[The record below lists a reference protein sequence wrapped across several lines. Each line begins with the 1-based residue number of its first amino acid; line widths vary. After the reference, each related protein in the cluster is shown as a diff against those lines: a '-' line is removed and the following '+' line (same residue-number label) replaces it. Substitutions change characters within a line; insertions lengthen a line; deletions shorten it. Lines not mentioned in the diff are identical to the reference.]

1 MKQKD
6 SKISSFIESKQND
19 GFIKINLEWLSF
31 DRSYEFDLYAIVK
44 GQYVLFCGKRLNL
57 TQKLTKKIQKKALYV
72 DQRDASFFQSYME
85 ENIGSI
91 LKDTSKPIVEKSQAV
106 FTVSSNL
113 VQDLLNE
120 PKAASINKMKSL
132 VDDQMGFVMSN
143 PGAVQSLMSITEHD
157 YYTYT
162 HSVNVAIYLVGLGEQ
177 MKLTSEE
184 IHMLSLGGML
194 HDLGKAKISLEIIN
208 STGKLT
214 DEEFDEMQKHP
225 DYGVE
230 LLEKI
235 DKISKVP
242 KKCFFAISDHHERFC
257 GGGYP
262 KGCAGEDIH
271 LFGRMTKVCDVFDA
285 LSTKRSYKDA
295 MTSFDS
301 LKLMKEKMIH
311 EFDPNVFDEFLRL
324 MVGFSKVSVD
334 S

>member
-1 MKQKD
+1 LT
-6 SKISSFIESKQND
+6 FN
-19 GFIKINLEWLSF
+19 
-31 DRSYEFDLYAIVK
+31 RSYEFDLYAKVRN
-44 GQYVLFCGKRLNL
+44 QYILFCGKSL
-57 TQKLTKKIQKKALYV
+57 KLTEKLTEKVQKKSLFI
-72 DQRDASFFQSYME
+72 DKRDATYFQSYME

-91 LKDTSKPIVEKSQAV
+91 LKDTSKPVLEKSQAV
-106 FTVSSNL
+106 FAVSSNL

-120 PKAASINKMKSL
+120 PKAASINKMKDL

-184 IHMLSLGGML
+184 IQMLSLGGML
-194 HDLGKAKISLEIIN
+194 HDLGKAKISLDIIN

-225 DYGVE
+225 EYGVE
-230 LLEKI
+230 LLAKI
-235 DKISKVP
+235 DEVSKVP
-242 KKCFFAISDHHERFC
+242 KKCFFAISDHHEKFC

-285 LSTKRSYKDA
+285 LSTKRSYKAA
-295 MTSFDS
+295 MSSFDS
-301 LKLMKEKMIH
+301 LKLMKDKMGH
-311 EFDPNVFDEFLRL
+311 EFDPDIFDEFLKL
-324 MVGFSKVSVD
+324 MVDFSKVKQG
-334 S
+334 

>member
-1 MKQKD
+1 MSDDK
-6 SKISSFIESKQND
+6 SISSFIKSKETD
-19 GFIKINLEWLSF
+19 GFIKVNLEWLTF
-31 DRSYEFDLYAIVK
+31 GRSYDFDLYALVK
-44 GQYVLFCGKRLNL
+44 NQYILFCGKSL
-57 TQKLTKKIQKKALYV
+57 KLTKKLTEKLHKKPLFV
-72 DQRDASFFQSYME
+72 DKRDSSFFQSYME

-91 LKDTSKPIVEKSQAV
+91 LKDSSKPIVEKSQAV

-120 PKAASINKMKSL
+120 PKAASINKMKNL
-132 VDDQMGFVMSN
+132 VDEQMGFVMDN

-177 MKLTSEE
+177 MQLTSDE

-214 DEEFDEMQKHP
+214 DEQFDEMQKHP
-225 DYGVE
+225 EYGVE
-230 LLEKI
+230 LLEKL
-235 DKISKVP
+235 DKVSKVP
-242 KKCFFAISDHHERFC
+242 NKCFFAISDHHEKFC

-285 LSTKRSYKDA
+285 LSTKRSYKEA
-295 MTSFDS
+295 MSSFDS
-301 LKLMKEKMIH
+301 LKLMKDKMMH
-311 EFDPNVFDEFLRL
+311 EFDPNIFDEFLRL
-324 MVGFSKVSVD
+324 MADFSKTTVKD
-334 S
+334 